1 MTVGSSELT
10 LSPQVFAILSALIE
24 ERIGLSYSLEDRSL
38 LQSKVSGR
46 ALEAG
51 FDSILDYYY
60 YLRYDDGSG
69 TEFRALAESLVVH
82 ETYFFRELDALEVMI
97 SEFVVPAIQ
106 AGRKPRIWSAAC
118 ATGEEPLTVAILL
131 AELGLL
137 ERVELLATDVSE
149 AALGT
154 AQRPQRSRRALRQ
167 VPRGFDVERWFSV
180 QDEQVSLRSD
190 LQRSIRWQALNL
202 LDDAAVARVGQVDIV
217 LCRNVLIYF
226 REETVSRVVARLC
239 DRLVPGGVFLVG
251 VSESLMRLGTGLHC
265 EEHKGVFIYR
275 KPGQST

>member
-1 MTVGSSELT
+1 MTASISELA

-24 ERIGLSYSLEDRSL
+24 ERIGLSYGIDERTL

-60 YLRYDDGSG
+60 YLRYDDQSG
-69 TEFRALAESLVVH
+69 AEFQALAESLVVH
-82 ETYFFRELDALEVMI
+82 ETYFFRELDALQVMI

-131 AELGLL
+131 AERGLL
-137 ERVELLATDVSE
+137 PQVELLATDVSQ
-149 AALGT
+149 AALGA
-154 AQRPQRSRRALRQ
+154 AQRLTRGRRALRQ
-167 VPRGFDVERWFSV
+167 LPRGIDVERWFDV
-180 QDEQVSLRSD
+180 RDEQISLRYD
-190 LQRSIRWQALNL
+190 LARSIQWQALNL
-202 LDDAAVARVGQVDIV
+202 LDDAAVARVGQVDVV

-239 DRLVPGGVFLVG
+239 DRLAAGGCFLVG

-265 EEHKGVFIYR
+265 EERQGVFIYR
-275 KPGQST
+275 KPSVAP

>member
-1 MTVGSSELT
+1 MTKAMSELA

-24 ERIGLSYSLEDRSL
+24 ERIGLSYSVEERSL

-51 FDSILDYYY
+51 FESILDYYY
-60 YLRYDDGSG
+60 YLRYDDQSG
-69 TEFRALAESLVVH
+69 DEFQALAESLVVH
-82 ETYFFRELDALEVMI
+82 ETYFFRELDALQVMI
-97 SEFVVPAIQ
+97 SEFVLPSIQ

-154 AQRPQRSRRALRQ
+154 AQRPKRSRRALRQ
-167 VPRGFDVERWFSV
+167 IPRGIDLERWFDV
-180 QDEQVSLRSD
+180 QDEHVSLRAD

-202 LDDAAVARVGQVDIV
+202 LDDTAVARVAQVDVV

-226 REETVSRVVARLC
+226 REETVARVVARLC
-239 DRLVPGGVFLVG
+239 DRLVPGGVFMVG
-251 VSESLMRLGTGLHC
+251 VSESLMRLGTGLSC
-265 EEHKGVFIYR
+265 EEHQGVFVYR
-275 KPGQST
+275 KPGQSP

>member
-1 MTVGSSELT
+1 MTTGISELA

-24 ERIGLSYSLEDRSL
+24 ERIGLSYGLEERSL

-60 YLRYDDGSG
+60 FLRYDDQQGV
-69 TEFRALAESLVVH
+69 EFQALAESLVVH
-82 ETYFFRELDALEVMI
+82 ETYFFRELDALQVVI

-106 AGRKPRIWSAAC
+106 AGGKPRIWSAAC

-149 AALGT
+149 AALCT
-154 AQRPQRSRRALRQ
+154 AQRPKRSRRALRKI
-167 VPRGFDVERWFSV
+167 PPGIDIERWFSV
-180 QDEQVSLRSD
+180 QDQHVSLRAD
-190 LQRSIRWQALNL
+190 LQSSIRWQALNL
-202 LDDAAVARVGQVDIV
+202 LDDAAVARVAQVDVV

-226 REETVSRVVARLC
+226 REETISKVVARLS
-239 DRLVPGGVFLVG
+239 DRLAPGGVFLVG

-265 EEHKGVFIYR
+265 EEHKGVFMYR
-275 KPGQST
+275 KPGLTP

>member
-1 MTVGSSELT
+1 MTAGVSELA

-24 ERIGLSYSLEDRSL
+24 ERIGMSYTLDERTL

-60 YLRYDDGSG
+60 YLRYDDQSG
-69 TEFRALAESLVVH
+69 AEFQLLAESLVVH
-82 ETYFFRELDALEVMI
+82 ETYFFRELEALEVMI

-131 AELGLL
+131 AERGLL
-137 ERVELLATDVSE
+137 PRVELLATDVSE
-149 AALGT
+149 AALGA
-154 AQRPQRSRRALRQ
+154 AQRPRRSRRALRQ
-167 VPRGFDVERWFSV
+167 VPRGVDVERWFDV
-180 QDEQVSLRSD
+180 QDEHVSLRSD

-202 LDDAAVARVGQVDIV
+202 LDDAAVARVAEVDVV

-226 REETVSRVVARLC
+226 RDDTVSRVVGRLC
-239 DRLVPGGVFLVG
+239 DRLVPGGGFLVG
-251 VSESLMRLGTGLHC
+251 VSESLMRLGTGLRC
-265 EEHKGVFIYR
+265 EEHQGVFIYR
-275 KPGQST
+275 KPSSIP

>member
-1 MTVGSSELT
+1 MTTSMPELA
-10 LSPQVFAILSALIE
+10 LSPQVFAILGALIE
-24 ERIGLSYSLEDRSL
+24 ERIGLSYGVEERSL

-60 YLRYDDGSG
+60 YLRYDDPDGA
-69 TEFRALAESLVVH
+69 EFQALAESLVVH

-97 SEFVVPAIQ
+97 SEFVVPAIK

-137 ERVELLATDVSE
+137 ERVELLATDVSQ

-154 AQRPQRSRRALRQ
+154 AQRARRSRRALRQ
-167 VPRGFDVERWFSV
+167 LPRGIDVERWFSI
-180 QDEQVSLRSD
+180 QDEHVSLRSD

-202 LDDAAVARVGQVDIV
+202 LDDAAVARIGEVDVV

-226 REETVSRVVARLC
+226 REETVGRVVARLC
-239 DRLVPGGVFLVG
+239 DRLVPGGVLLVG

-275 KPGQST
+275 KPSPT